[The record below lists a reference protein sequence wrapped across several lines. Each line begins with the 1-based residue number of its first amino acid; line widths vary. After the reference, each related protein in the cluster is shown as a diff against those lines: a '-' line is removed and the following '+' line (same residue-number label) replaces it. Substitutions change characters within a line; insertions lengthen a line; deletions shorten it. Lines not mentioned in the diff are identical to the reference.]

1 MDSLRP
7 GFTTTTTG
15 AVDLQDAGKT
25 VVLLGKDKGE
35 ANEEGVFGE
44 SSDVTGK
51 GEVYKKVVKP
61 AFMYGLKMVA
71 LIKRHLEVEL
81 EVAELKILAVLL
93 DVTRTDTKKEN
104 ETTNEYY
111 VIHLAVQKASAPVIL
126 SEILILILFT
136 L

>member
-1 MDSLRP
+1 ML
-7 GFTTTTTG
+7 
-15 AVDLQDAGKT
+15 GKT

-61 AFMYGLKMVA
+61 ASMYGLKMVA

-81 EVAELKILAVLL
+81 EVAQLKILAVLL
-93 DVTRTDTKKEN
+93 EVTRTDTKKEN

-126 SEILILILFT
+126 SEILIQILFI